1 MGDRRPGLHGNYS
14 PDRGYFRMVEASG
27 QSRAGGPSRIVL
39 RGDSMGG
46 GGLMRLRSVLL
57 SAMAKFWWWLRQV
70 TGDAAYE
77 NYLGLASRRSRTAPH
92 HANGCE
98 QHGSGSHG

>member
-1 MGDRRPGLHGNYS
+1 
-14 PDRGYFRMVEASG
+14 
-27 QSRAGGPSRIVL
+27 
-39 RGDSMGG
+39 
-46 GGLMRLRSVLL
+46 MRLRSVLL

-77 NYLGLASRRSRTAPH
+77 NYLGLASRRSRTVARTAPNAAR

-98 QHGSGSHG
+98 LHGSGSHGSGVAITREQFYVDRLRRKYAKISRCC